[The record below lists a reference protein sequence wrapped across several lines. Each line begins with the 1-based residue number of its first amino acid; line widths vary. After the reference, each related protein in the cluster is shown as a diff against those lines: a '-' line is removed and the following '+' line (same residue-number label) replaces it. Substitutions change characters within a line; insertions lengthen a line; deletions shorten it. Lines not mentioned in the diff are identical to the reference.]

1 MELTQLDNSFNN
13 KAQPWIDKISK
24 QEMPALAST
33 VRELENLAKDDT
45 ASLAK
50 LGQAVLHD
58 HALTSSI
65 LKVANSS
72 LYMSR
77 NPVTTVSR
85 AAVVLGLSTVKNIC
99 ITSKLLSSLL
109 KNKNLTPGVYNRL
122 IKLMAQSFHAGMLA
136 KMMVAKYDVEIQEQ
150 TFIAALLN
158 KLGESAFWSIGGE
171 ITDKLDQELLLLN
184 NKSESAKLIIKEL
197 GISFEAMTIGLA
209 RNWKLGDILLNSL
222 IDPQLRTPEIQSI
235 NLAVQLSELLSDPEH
250 TVSDLSEMHLKIS
263 KIMGISKKE
272 VELKISNCSKD
283 TIKLLNSYG
292 AGALTKFINHP
303 SNKHQNNDN
312 SHENTVSAEALQL
325 QIIRELAFLPSEG
338 ADFNIVIQ
346 TALEGIYR
354 GIKMNR
360 ALVLLKN
367 KQTRC
372 IVPRFISAQN
382 AVNVKND
389 FTLSISG
396 ITNIFS
402 YTMKYREPIWIKGH
416 DDEKF
421 KGYLTEDIKKIVPN
435 SDLFLAPLLWK
446 DQCIGLFYADRNLV
460 EKSNTL
466 NEKDFMA
473 FTLFVQQTNL
483 CLSLI

>member
-1 MELTQLDNSFNN
+1 VGKFELDKGLSQ
-13 KAQPWIDKISK
+13 KAQPWIDKISE

-58 HALTSSI
+58 HALTSSV

-72 LYMSR
+72 LHMSR

-85 AAVVLGLSTVKNIC
+85 AAVVLGLSTIKNIC

-136 KMMVAKYDVEIQEQ
+136 KMMVEKHDVEIQEQ

-171 ITDKLDQELLLLN
+171 VTDNLDKELVVLHD
-184 NKSESAKLIIKEL
+184 KQAQTKLIVKEL
-197 GISFEAMTIGLA
+197 GISFENMSLGLA
-209 RNWKLGDILLNSL
+209 RNWNLGDILINSL
-222 IDPQLRTPEIQSI
+222 LEPQLRTPEIQSI
-235 NLAVQLSELLSDPEH
+235 NLAVQLSELLADPDYDVKTLNGLH
-250 TVSDLSEMHLKIS
+250 SKIS
-263 KIMGISKKE
+263 KVMGVSIKE
-272 VELKISNCSKD
+272 AEIKISNCAD
-283 TIKLLNSYG
+283 TTIKLLHSYG
-292 AGALTKFINHP
+292 AGVLTKFINH
-303 SNKHQNNDN
+303 SSKNKDN
-312 SHENTVSAEALQL
+312 QDAPEKPISSEALQL

-338 ADFNIVIQ
+338 GDFNVVIQ

-354 GIKMNR
+354 CIKMDR
-360 ALVLLKN
+360 AMVLLRNN
-367 KQTRC
+367 KIRTLA
-372 IVPRFISAQN
+372 PRFISSHDA
-382 AVNVKND
+382 ANVKKQ
-389 FTLSISG
+389 FTFNIAG
-396 ITNIFS
+396 ITNIFT
-402 YTMKYREPIWIKGH
+402 YTMKYNEPIWVKDH
-416 DDEKF
+416 NDDKF
-421 KGYLTEDIKKIVPN
+421 KGYLNPNIKQIVPN
-435 SDLFLAPLLWK
+435 TGFFIAPLLWK
-446 DQCIGLFYADRNLV
+446 NKCIGVFYADKNL
-460 EKSNTL
+460 
-466 NEKDFMA
+466 EKDNNLLSENDFMT

>member
-1 MELTQLDNSFNN
+1 
-13 KAQPWIDKISK
+13 
-24 QEMPALAST
+24 MPALAST

-58 HALTSSI
+58 HALTSSV

-72 LYMSR
+72 IHMSR

-85 AAVVLGLSTVKNIC
+85 AAIVLGLSTIKNIC

-109 KNKNLTPGVYNRL
+109 KNKNLTTGVYNRL

-136 KMMVAKYDVEIQEQ
+136 KMMVAKYDIEIQEQ

-171 ITDKLDQELLLLN
+171 VTDKLDQQLLTLN
-184 NKSESAKLIIKEL
+184 NQKEISQVISKEL
-197 GISFEAMTIGLA
+197 GVSFEEMSLGLA
-209 RNWKLGDILLNSL
+209 RNWNLGDILINSL
-222 IDPQLRTPEIQSI
+222 IEPQLRTPEIQSI
-235 NLAVQLSELLSDPEH
+235 NLAVQLSELLSDPDH
-250 TVSDLSEMHLKIS
+250 KLSDLSALHLKIS
-263 KIMGISKKE
+263 KIMEISKEE
-272 VELKISNCSKD
+272 VELKVIHCSED

-292 AGALTKFINHP
+292 ATALTKFIYHP
-303 SNKHQNNDN
+303 AIKKNDKE
-312 SHENTVSAEALQL
+312 SSAESVISPETLQL

-338 ADFNIVIQ
+338 GDFNVVIQ
-346 TALEGIYR
+346 TALEGIFR
-354 GIKMNR
+354 GIKMDR

-367 KQTRC
+367 KNTRC
-372 IVPRFISAQN
+372 IVPRFITAAN
-382 AVNVKND
+382 AMHVKKD
-389 FTLSISG
+389 FTLSIAG
-396 ITNIFS
+396 VTNIFS
-402 YTMKYREPIWIKGH
+402 YTMKYLKPIWIKST

-421 KGYLTEDIKKIVPN
+421 KGYLTQEINNVV
-435 SDLFLAPLLWK
+435 SDSGFFLAPLMWK
-446 DQCIGLFYADRNLV
+446 NQCIGLFYSD
-460 EKSNTL
+460 KSLSDKTNTL
-466 NEKDFMA
+466 SEKDFMA